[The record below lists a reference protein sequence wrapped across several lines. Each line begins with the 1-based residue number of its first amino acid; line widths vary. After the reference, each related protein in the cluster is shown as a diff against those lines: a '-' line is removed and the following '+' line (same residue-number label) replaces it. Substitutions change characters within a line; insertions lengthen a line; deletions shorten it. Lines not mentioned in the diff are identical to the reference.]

1 MELFGQIFTI
11 AMLTFGLVMTFI
23 ALNGTR
29 AGSKTLKERTQLIDW
44 VFYHKN
50 YKELLAMYEAV
61 DWNKHYKANFYF
73 RNPFLLYDP
82 QLFSMFHL
90 MIHGI
95 NEYNNDVK
103 LGKKVICPYAP
114 KSA

>member
-29 AGSKTLKERTQLIDW
+29 AGSKTLKERTQLIAW

-61 DWNKHYKANFYF
+61 DCNKHYKANFYF
-73 RNPFLLYDP
+73 RNPFLLYNP
-82 QLFSMFHL
+82 ELFSTFHL
-90 MIHGI
+90 LKHGV
-95 NEYNNDVK
+95 NEYTDRVTQ
-103 LGKKVICPYAP
+103 GIEVICPYIP
-114 KSA
+114 KSV